1 MRKLMLFMFAAMA
14 VSCSKSSKEIDV
26 IDTWKVTRYT
36 VDSCPK
42 YAIYSGK
49 HVRVMTNVQVIAD
62 KPESEMKAYV
72 TAVTVPYYE
81 ANFNYGGDT
90 VNYRRSWAKYQHN

>member
-1 MRKLMLFMFAAMA
+1 MLFVIAAMA
-14 VSCSKSSKEIDV
+14 VGCSKQSKEVDV
-26 IDTWKVTRYT
+26 VDTWKVTRYT

-49 HVRVMTNVQVIAD
+49 NVRVMVNVQVIAD

-72 TAVTVPYYE
+72 AAITVPYYID
-81 ANFNYGGDT
+81 NFNYGGDT
-90 VNYRRSWAKYQHN
+90 VNYRRAWAKYQHN